1 MTGKPRRGT
10 LLGLGLAPCA
20 ALAMLD
26 LVRYGPAVMVLAVI
40 VVVVGGAGGL
50 LSWGPDRPRQRERLW
65 RLRQDD
71 RGQATLIILVWVLIV
86 IALVGVVSDG
96 GQALAQRRELQG
108 FADGAARAG
117 AAALNQD
124 ALVGANVAQIDPQQA
139 QAAVAQYL
147 SAAGFAGSPPQ
158 VNVTPAGILVSL
170 TQSYHPTFDQFIGI
184 SNVTL
189 HASSSS
195 APVSTK

>member
-1 MTGKPRRGT
+1 MTGKVRRGT
-10 LLGLGLAPCA
+10 LVSVGLGSCA
-20 ALAMLD
+20 TLAMLEFG
-26 LVRYGPAVMVLAVI
+26 RHGAAVVVLGVI
-40 VVVVGGAGGL
+40 VVAVGEAGRL
-50 LSWGPDRPRQRERLW
+50 LSWGPDRPRQRERLC
-65 RLRQDD
+65 RLRQDEG
-71 RGQATLIILVWVLIV
+71 GQATLIILVWVLIV

-108 FADGAARAG
+108 YADGAARAG

-139 QAAVAQYL
+139 QADVAQYL
-147 SAAGFAGSPPQ
+147 SAAGFTGSPPL
-158 VNVTPAGILVSL
+158 VNVTPGEISVSL

>member
-1 MTGKPRRGT
+1 MTRKPRRGT
-10 LLGLGLAPCA
+10 LVGLGLTPRA
-20 ALAMLD
+20 ALAMREIVL
-26 LVRYGPAVMVLAVI
+26 YSQAMVVQAVI
-40 VVVVGGAGGL
+40 VVAVGAAGGL
-50 LSWGPDRPRQRERLW
+50 LLWGLD
-65 RLRQDD
+65 RLRRREYLSHIRNDD

-117 AAALNQD
+117 AAALDQD
-124 ALVGANVAQIDPQQA
+124 ALVSANVAQIDPQQA

-147 SAAGFAGSPPQ
+147 SAADFTGSPPR
-158 VNVTPAGILVSL
+158 VNVTPGEISVSL

>member
-1 MTGKPRRGT
+1 M
-10 LLGLGLAPCA
+10 GLGSCATLALLEFGRHDV
-20 ALAMLD
+20 AL
-26 LVRYGPAVMVLAVI
+26 VGLAVI

-50 LSWGPDRPRQRERLW
+50 LAWGPDRPRQRERVW
-65 RLRQDD
+65 RFRQDE

-139 QAAVAQYL
+139 RAAVAQYL
-147 SAAGFAGSPPQ
+147 SASGFTGSSPL
-158 VNVTPAGILVSL
+158 VNVTPGEISVSL

>member
-1 MTGKPRRGT
+1 MTGKRRK
-10 LLGLGLAPCA
+10 LGLPETQ
-20 ALAMLD
+20 
-26 LVRYGPAVMVLAVI
+26 R
-40 VVVVGGAGGL
+40 GA
-50 LSWGPDRPRQRERLW
+50 
-65 RLRQDD
+65 RQDD

-86 IALVGVVSDG
+86 LALVGVVSDG

-108 FADGAARAG
+108 LADGAARAG

-124 ALVGANVAQIDPQQA
+124 VLVGAHVAQIDPQQA
-139 QAAVAQYL
+139 EAAVAQYL
-147 SAAGFAGSPPQ
+147 SAAGFAGDAPKVS
-158 VNVTPAGILVSL
+158 VTPGGISVSL

-195 APVSTK
+195 TPLSTK

>member
-1 MTGKPRRGT
+1 M
-10 LLGLGLAPCA
+10 LVGLGLAPCA

-40 VVVVGGAGGL
+40 VVVGGAGGL
-50 LSWGPDRPRQRERLW
+50 LTSGLERPRRRECLW
-65 RLRQDD
+65 RIRNDD

-108 FADGAARAG
+108 LADGAARAG

-147 SAAGFAGSPPQ
+147 SAAGFSGSPPQ
-158 VNVTPAGILVSL
+158 VNVTPGGISVSL

-184 SNVTL
+184 ANVTL

-195 APVSTK
+195 EPVSTK